1 MTPDAR
7 SPMPAYA
14 DGFRARED
22 RDIDRAL
29 TDKLCVGIIPPE

>member
-1 MTPDAR
+1 MLDR
-7 SPMPAYA
+7 RYNVPAYA

-29 TDKLCVGIIPPE
+29 TDKLRVGIIPPE